1 MLQASLSRLSSG
13 KKISSPEDDA
23 AGLAQSLKL
32 DIQRTRADAAISNN
46 TNYLSF
52 LQTQD
57 AISSKISKALD
68 RMSELS
74 ILYADITKTNED
86 KANYALEFD
95 ALAESIYSNETTS
108 SFL

>member
-1 MLQASLSRLSSG
+1 VVINTNISARYTANKLSENSTMLQASLSRLSSG

-74 ILYADITKTNED
+74 ISYEDITKTN
-86 KANYALEFD
+86 
-95 ALAESIYSNETTS
+95 
-108 SFL
+108 